1 MSEIFINAGV
11 TCLVVL
17 FFWFIFISIKV
28 LTNPEFDAKEEM
40 RKNLFFFILN
50 CIFRICF
57 YGVFICFIG
66 WVWS

>member
-1 MSEIFINAGV
+1 MNEIFINAGV

-17 FFWFIFISIKV
+17 FFGFIFVSLKV

-40 RKNLFFFILN
+40 RNNSFFFILDW
-50 CIFRICF
+50 ILRICF